1 MYTLLQRNCVHH
13 CLFLSLIACSSY
25 SFVTVWRVIVAS
37 GTVMSYDLP
46 LCHFHKTA
54 KTGTRARQGGP
65 QTFLVLYLAFSF
77 QAVTHITDVPQG
89 AEFTVSI
96 EANFQFYT
104 GGVLD
109 NPECDAQLMALVRD
123 QPWRDGGLHEQC
135 GGGLRR
141 LDTVCA
147 ANVMR
152 VGTLPLYK
160 PFTSFIYLL
169 R

>member
-1 MYTLLQRNCVHH
+1 MFKLQFCHNLASDRRLWHGHV
-13 CLFLSLIACSSY
+13 LRPAAVSLPQ
-25 SFVTVWRVIVAS
+25 
-37 GTVMSYDLP
+37 DE
-46 LCHFHKTA
+46 
-54 KTGTRARQGGP
+54 TGTRARQGGP

-96 EANFQFYT
+96 EANFQFYS

-141 LDTVCA
+141 LDTVITVCS

>member
-1 MYTLLQRNCVHH
+1 MYTLLHRNCVHH

-141 LDTVCA
+141 LDMCGECHACGHVA
-147 ANVMR
+147 S
-152 VGTLPLYK
+152 L
-160 PFTSFIYLL
+160 
-169 R
+169 

>member
-1 MYTLLQRNCVHH
+1 MFKLQFCH
-13 CLFLSLIACSSY
+13 SL
-25 SFVTVWRVIVAS
+25 AS
-37 GTVMSYDLP
+37 DRRLWHGHVLRPAAVSL
-46 LCHFHKTA
+46 HKTA

>member
-1 MYTLLQRNCVHH
+1 
-13 CLFLSLIACSSY
+13 
-25 SFVTVWRVIVAS
+25 VIVAS

-104 GGVLD
+104 T
-109 NPECDAQLMALVRD
+109 LVVCRV
-123 QPWRDGGLHEQC
+123 
-135 GGGLRR
+135 RR
-141 LDTVCA
+141 TAHDTCA
-147 ANVMR
+147 R
-152 VGTLPLYK
+152 PTLA
-160 PFTSFIYLL
+160 
-169 R
+169 